1 MRTTPLLDQ
10 TILLETCITHNMKFV
25 QFTDQFKLDGILY
38 AKDQVVRFT
47 NVDRAIELIESQFA
61 KEVPQTSYGWV
72 DHEINVGR
80 IAAE

>member
-1 MRTTPLLDQ
+1 
-10 TILLETCITHNMKFV
+10 MKFL
-25 QFTDQFKLDGILY
+25 QFLDKTEVGKILY

-47 NVDRAIELIESQFA
+47 DENLAFELISKGAASEITF
-61 KEVPQTSYGWV
+61 EYGAFV